1 MKRANSSMPIF
12 SKEFEING
20 NRKYFNKWSRKFEH
34 NENYLG
40 ASNIFIIN
48 NVKTIFENLYY
59 FYK

>member
-1 MKRANSSMPIF
+1 MPIF

-20 NRKYFNKWSRKFEH
+20 SRKDFNKWSRKFEH

-40 ASNIFIIN
+40 ASNIFVIN
-48 NVKTIFENLYY
+48 NVKTIFENVYY

>member
-1 MKRANSSMPIF
+1 MKRTNSPMPIF

-20 NRKYFNKWSRKFEH
+20 ERKYFKNYSKHFEH

-40 ASNIFIIN
+40 ASNIFVIN
-48 NVKTIFENLYY
+48 NVKTVFENVYY